1 MFVCIIGGGTDE
13 DVMCVWIWRSVSEW
27 EIYRMREREW
37 MWLRKR
43 ECLHEREGG
52 KGRRE
57 REREREKEGHNK
69 ENYVMM
75 HNRPGEE
82 LDSASREL
90 RKIEKRWNKD
100 VMQSG

>member
-1 MFVCIIGGGTDE
+1 M
-13 DVMCVWIWRSVSEW
+13 
-27 EIYRMREREW
+27 
-37 MWLRKR
+37 RKR

-75 HNRPGEE
+75 HNRRREE

-90 RKIEKRWNKD
+90 RKIEKR
-100 VMQSG
+100 

>member
-1 MFVCIIGGGTDE
+1 M
-13 DVMCVWIWRSVSEW
+13 
-27 EIYRMREREW
+27 
-37 MWLRKR
+37 
-43 ECLHEREGG
+43 HEREGG
-52 KGRRE
+52 KGRRERERESERERVRE

-90 RKIEKRWNKD
+90 RKIEKR
-100 VMQSG
+100 